1 MPHFNVMD
9 QVLGHPYFAVQY
21 SNTLGKRLTEIDGLN
36 KLSVAKV
43 ENDIVSSVNYNNE
56 NMDEWDKKQRERTR
70 IIQDARQS
78 YFDKYLT
85 SESENVRANYEQ
97 ALSETLDPSWDS
109 NFGL

>member
-1 MPHFNVMD
+1 
-9 QVLGHPYFAVQY
+9 
-21 SNTLGKRLTEIDGLN
+21 
-36 KLSVAKV
+36 
-43 ENDIVSSVNYNNE
+43 
-56 NMDEWDKKQRERTR
+56 MDEWDKKQRERTR

-78 YFDKYLT
+78 CFDKYLT